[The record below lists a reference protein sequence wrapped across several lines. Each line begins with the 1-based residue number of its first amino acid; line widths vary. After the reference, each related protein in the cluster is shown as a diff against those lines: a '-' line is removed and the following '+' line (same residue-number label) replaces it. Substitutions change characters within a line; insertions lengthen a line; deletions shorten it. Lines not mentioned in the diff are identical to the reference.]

1 MTMQAKPKKTGRP
14 SGATTADRDLVDVPP
29 SRCTRCGCTE
39 RATYNDMK
47 RIPGHGTAPDG
58 RPYTAV
64 ILRPTKCLNPDCG
77 QHRND
82 RTWEYVPDETGETT

>member
-1 MTMQAKPKKTGRP
+1 MTAQAKPQKKGRP
-14 SGATTADRDLVDVPP
+14 SGTPTADRDLVDVPP
-29 SRCTRCGCTE
+29 SRCARCGCTE
-39 RATYNDMK
+39 RATYNHYT
-47 RIPGHGTAPDG
+47 RIEGNGVAPDG

-82 RTWEYVPDETGETT
+82 RTWEYVADESGGTN